1 MRFNSPGRFN
11 RSAFNTDRVFTF
23 PALEATVENAVSDT
37 FLSPGPLPFPA
48 PLTSWAYRKK
58 LTLNNTGGDLT
69 NYQIKFTVYRSAGAD
84 SGYDVYVGTDCQEDY
99 DDLRFTTSDGSTLL
113 DYWIETSDIATATVW
128 VEFDSI
134 TGTSTTDF
142 YLYYGYAAATAG
154 SDGDATFSFFDGF
167 DGSSIDPVK
176 WTVTGT
182 PTISSGILQF
192 RVNNQAIYSSATF
205 ARPCILEARYN
216 SYAALNNYNWLFLTN
231 ADNSQKVG
239 FYWGSPYFDSVS
251 SHGGNYADCGG
262 TYTGWQR
269 LTYVWTA
276 SNVNNYMD
284 GVLRGG
290 TRTTVAGPLAIQVR
304 VTPGNASS
312 DLDWVFIRECA
323 ASVPTVSVWGAV
335 ETDAGTGLFP
345 DSLFKFVLTETT
357 TVKNTPELTYSLEIP
372 PITTT
377 VKNTPELTHA
387 IQINLDGVWEL
398 GFTAGSSEFQ
408 VGETVTG
415 DTSGATG
422 TVIAVDV
429 TSGSWAGSDAAGT
442 ILIEDV
448 EGVFEDG
455 EDLNGSVSGDDA
467 TEADGSQERIT
478 PKVVSKAVWKG
489 INDVYWTAHV
499 DLYGLYAYT
508 ANANYRELLVSM
520 VDHLGASNEIFNGF
534 VPLQGLVQNPG
545 ENITSLTAFS
555 HSWYLANQYVPDAWR
570 GTAIWNTYGATGYL
584 TFYEPSV
591 IVTGLLGGAL
601 YNLVTGIRPTYIN
614 TVTDWGTSDRPERGF
629 AWRPSASKWD
639 AIQEICDYLGY
650 AFDVIWNPTNRRQ
663 DGSFCDIAD
672 IDTYM
677 GIPAAVTFAHDA
689 SPGYVLN
696 VHKEKRGTEQ
706 INRVRVQGRRN
717 KRILHFVTGTTEFTA
732 ADTVVD
738 GGTGATATIIS
749 CTLTAGAW
757 DGTGVGYL
765 IISYDRTGDY
775 LDGNTIISTL
785 GAGWGEAV
793 MQGNSVPYEL
803 YDEYPYYIESAEVSN
818 EDGDRPRERFFELED
833 EWDSTPLIQAKCQEY
848 YDLFS
853 LDASNYTVTWRDRCD
868 LRLWQKVKLIGFS
881 DIPEDWMRIVHIRY
895 EERDAGNVIVTAVLN
910 NADYVM
916 SQRKMRRS
924 LKPDD
929 VSAIEAMIQAILDKN
944 LKVDDATV
952 LKVDGEYYSVELV
965 DGQITFIA
973 KGTE

>member
-1 MRFNSPGRFN
+1 MRFNTPGRFN

-23 PALEATVENAVSDT
+23 PALEVTVKN
-37 FLSPGPLPFPA
+37 SPTYPPEWLY
-48 PLTSWAYRKK
+48 LKEI
-58 LTLNNTGGDLT
+58 TLNNTGAELT
-69 NYQIKFTVYRSAGAD
+69 NYQLKFTVNRSAGVD
-84 SGYDVYVGTDCQEDY
+84 SGYTVYVDTKCLENYNDI
-99 DDLRFTTSDGSTLL
+99 RFTTSDGVTLL
-113 DYWIETSDIATATVW
+113 DYWIESSDSNTATIW
-128 VEFDSI
+128 VEVETIAAAGD
-134 TGTSTTDF
+134 TTI
-142 YLYYGYAAATAG
+142 YLYYGNTGAAAV
-154 SDGDATFSFFDGF
+154 SDGDATFPFFDDF
-167 DGSSIDPVK
+167 SYGSTVDPSKWQILYSQSYSITGGILTVIGTSAVDTSIDSYGGAGFGYAMRSSSRWDTK
-176 WTVTGT
+176 YFGSYFGLYTVDYGNWDGAYWENADTRAALAYRDNTGT
-182 PTISSGILQF
+182 EYGDIVYGSTFHIYEIQRIS
-192 RVNNQAIYSSATF
+192 ASS
-205 ARPCILEARYN
+205 L
-216 SYAALNNYNWLFLTN
+216 
-231 ADNSQKVG
+231 K
-239 FYWGSPYFDSVS
+239 FY
-251 SHGGNYADCGG
+251 
-262 TYTGWQR
+262 R
-269 LTYVWTA
+269 
-276 SNVNNYMD
+276 D
-284 GVLRGG
+284 GVLFLDVTDTNYISTETKPIRLSQWKASHSQAHDWILL
-290 TRTTVAGPLAIQVR
+290 RQIVA
-304 VTPGNASS
+304 T
-312 DLDWVFIRECA
+312 E
-323 ASVPTVSVWGAV
+323 PTVSAWGV
-335 ETDAGTGLFP
+335 EIELNLPGLVFSFDLTQSATVVNNDP
-345 DSLFKFVLTETT
+345 DLEQEFSVTLSS
-357 TVKNTPELTYSLEIP
+357 TVENA
-372 PITTT
+372 
-377 VKNTPELTHA
+377 PELTHA

-467 TEADGSQERIT
+467 AEADGSQERIT

-489 INDVYWTAHV
+489 IDNVYWTAHV

-555 HSWYLANQYVPDAWR
+555 HSWYLANQYVPDEWR
-570 GTAIWNTYGATGYL
+570 GTAIWNPPAGTLPGYISY
-584 TFYEPSV
+584 YEPSV
-591 IVTGLLGGAL
+591 IVTALLGGAL

-614 TVTDWGTSDRPERGF
+614 TVTDWGTSDRPERPF

-717 KRILHFVTGTTEFTA
+717 KRILHFVNGVTAFTP
-732 ADTVVD
+732 ADIVVD
-738 GGTGATATIIS
+738 GGTGAEATIIS

-757 DGTGVGYL
+757 DGTAVGYL
-765 IISYDRTGDY
+765 IISYDRTGDF
-775 LDGNTIISTL
+775 LDGNSIVSTL
-785 GAGWGEAV
+785 GAGWGQAT

-818 EDGDRPRERFFELED
+818 IDGDRPRERFFELED
-833 EWDSTPLIQAKCQEY
+833 EWDSTPLIQVKCQEY

-853 LDASNYTVTWRDRCD
+853 LDASNYTVTFRDRCD
-868 LRLWQKVKLIGFS
+868 LRLWQNVKLTGFS

-895 EERDAGNVIVTAVLN
+895 EERDAGNVIVSAVLN

-944 LKVDDATV
+944 LKVDDAEV

-965 DGQITFIA
+965 DGQITFVA